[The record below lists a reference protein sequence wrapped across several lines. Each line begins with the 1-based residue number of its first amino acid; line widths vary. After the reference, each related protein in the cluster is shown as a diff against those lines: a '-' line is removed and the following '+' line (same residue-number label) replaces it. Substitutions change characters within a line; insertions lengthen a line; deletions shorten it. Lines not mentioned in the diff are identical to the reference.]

1 MAQPSAIDVIAPFD
15 PTAYGTI
22 TGAQLLQLVSGVVPY
37 TDKGFTVVT
46 VDVAGVPQVP
56 DAAGTTK
63 WRSYLWVRQSATS
76 VAAYLWNP
84 AAASDATYQ
93 KWVSINVSALGV
105 GAVVGYMI
113 ADFTISSDKIISLD
127 AAKLTGSLPVAIT
140 STLMV
145 SGAAAGGDLTGYYPS
160 PTIDADTITT
170 AKLVDLNVTNNKLE
184 AASTTT
190 GIVVADKIRPA
201 AVGSTV
207 LMTNSGAT
215 AVAWVDKQIVKL
227 GNPASAA
234 DVGKVVIVADPYT
247 DGYELSSIANVF
259 TKYSGAEVAL
269 ADGLFYDV
277 AHGLAGV
284 PQVVYWSLKCTDAGG
299 DAGYAQNDEISPA
312 CVMANPDGTDNVT
325 AAFVYGA
332 NATKVI
338 CTMANASGEVTPYW
352 IPKKDGSGGT
362 FAFNRTKWKMK
373 VTAIY
378 YP

>member
-113 ADFTISSDKIISLD
+113 ADYTITDAKIISLD

-145 SGAAAGGDLTGYYPS
+145 SGASAGGDLTGYYPS

-184 AASTTT
+184 DASTTT

-207 LMTNSGAT
+207 LMTNAGAT
-215 AVAWVDKQIVKL
+215 AVEWVDKQIVKL

-234 DVGKVVIVADPYT
+234 DVGKVVVVADPYT

-259 TKYSGAEVAL
+259 TKYSGAEIAL

-277 AHGLAGV
+277 AHSLAGT

-299 DAGYAQNDEISPA
+299 DAGYAQNDEVHPS
-312 CVMANPDGTDNVT
+312 CVIANPDGTTVDPM
-325 AAFVYGA
+325 AFAFGA
-332 NATKVI
+332 NATKVF
-338 CTMANASGEVTPYW
+338 CVMTNQSAEVPPFW
-352 IPKKDGSGGT
+352 ITKKDGSGAGT
-362 FAFNRTKWKMK
+362 FTRSKWKMK

>member
-113 ADFTISSDKIISLD
+113 ADYTITDAKIITLD
-127 AAKLTGSLPVAIT
+127 ASKLTGSLPAAIL

-207 LMTNSGAT
+207 LMTNAGAT
-215 AVAWVDKQIVKL
+215 AVEWVDKQIVKL

-234 DVGKVVIVADPYT
+234 DVGKVVVVADPYT
-247 DGYELSSIANVF
+247 DGYELASGGSVLPIVSKSIWFNCVASTLV
-259 TKYSGAEVAL
+259 TK
-269 ADGLFYDV
+269 
-277 AHGLAGV
+277 AHGLTATPDVIECMLRCKAG
-284 PQVVYWSLKCTDAGG
+284 SGG
-299 DAGYAQNDEISPA
+299 DAGYSELDIAPAYIVTND
-312 CVMANPDGTDNVT
+312 PDLSDYEVV
-325 AAFVYGA
+325 AIAPSA
-332 NATKVI
+332 DATNMYLTI
-338 CTMANASGEVTPYW
+338 
-352 IPKKDGSGGT
+352 GSGGQSFDIQNKT
-362 FAFNRTKWKMK
+362 TGVVQAWTANKWE
-373 VTAIY
+373 ARLIGIIY
-378 YP
+378 P